1 MESCQE
7 AAVEQKGLFRKRRGF
22 TLIELMIVI
31 AIIGILAAVA
41 IPNFVGMTDEARV
54 ARIQADLSTVG
65 SAVEMYY
72 AKNGTYPGSMADLV
86 GTGGKEG
93 YLRKEPEPPVKDLS
107 YVINSSTGEVTC
119 VFKGV
124 TYSSFGTQTAQG
136 G

>member
-1 MESCQE
+1 MESSQE
-7 AAVEQKGLFRKRRGF
+7 VMQKRQGLFDRRKGF

-31 AIIGILAAVA
+31 VIIGILAAVA

-72 AKNGTYPGSMADLV
+72 AKNGAYPGSLSDLV
-86 GTGGKEG
+86 GNGEKDG
-93 YLRKEPEPPVKDLS
+93 YLRKEPEPPVKNLS

-119 VFKGV
+119 AFKGV